1 MSDNALEASGLSFK
15 YLEQNK
21 KNVLDDVSVGFKEG
35 KITVLMGR
43 SGCGKSTLAA
53 LLAGLYPENGGV
65 TVSGGVSLFG
75 RPLESYSIPER
86 ARSLSMMFQNADLQ
100 FCMQTLRKEMLFCL
114 GNISCPPEEM
124 EERISRAAE
133 KTGMTDYLD
142 RPFATLS
149 GGEKQKAALS
159 CIFLL
164 GSRVILLDEPFAN
177 IDAQW
182 AERIASML
190 EQMNKEQGTT
200 VIVIDHSLDHWL
212 DRFDELII
220 IDGQGHMRGG
230 IDRKALESCSELF
243 KEEGL
248 RLPFDE
254 IKRKPAPLAD
264 RPAAVALTGLT
275 IDAGTK
281 KRDGKKRV
289 LTDAQAVF
297 PKNAMTAVMGPSGCG
312 KTTLFRTLLGQNGYS
327 GSIRIGERELKDIR
341 PKELFK
347 SVGIVFQNPS
357 NQFITQNVLQEVECG
372 LAGRMVKKDE
382 LAGTD
387 VEKEAI
393 ELLREFDLARYRKYS
408 PYMLSQG
415 QQRRLA
421 VLAILAGSQ
430 RILLLDEPT
439 YGQDDAMTGEIMRL
453 LKSRMERDELTVIFS
468 THDRRIVERWADGCY
483 HFSEGR
489 LRYEG
494 DGTL

>member
-65 TVSGGVSLFG
+65 IVSGGVSLFG

-114 GNISCPPEEM
+114 GNISCPPEVM

-220 IDGQGHMRGG
+220 MDGQGHMRGG
-230 IDRKALESCSELF
+230 ITRKALEGCRELF

-254 IKRKPAPLAD
+254 ITRKPAPLAD
-264 RPAAVALTGLT
+264 RPAAVTL
-275 IDAGTK
+275 K
-281 KRDGKKRV
+281 NRERDCAVYGNRLRSRSNAKHRFISHGNFISHQ
-289 LTDAQAVF
+289 QAYRT
-297 PKNAMTAVMGPSGCG
+297 NGCSSY
-312 KTTLFRTLLGQNGYS
+312 RTLDDY
-327 GSIRIGERELKDIR
+327 
-341 PKELFK
+341 
-347 SVGIVFQNPS
+347 
-357 NQFITQNVLQEVECG
+357 
-372 LAGRMVKKDE
+372 LA
-382 LAGTD
+382 T
-387 VEKEAI
+387 
-393 ELLREFDLARYRKYS
+393 
-408 PYMLSQG
+408 
-415 QQRRLA
+415 
-421 VLAILAGSQ
+421 
-430 RILLLDEPT
+430 
-439 YGQDDAMTGEIMRL
+439 
-453 LKSRMERDELTVIFS
+453 
-468 THDRRIVERWADGCY
+468 
-483 HFSEGR
+483 
-489 LRYEG
+489 
-494 DGTL
+494 